1 MVNLTPVSCFHLLF
15 SYDSIYIFRHSFNE
29 AVEYRNLITKVRAS
43 EDVPVILVA
52 NKVDL
57 EATMRSVETREGED
71 LAEKFGCPFYETSA
85 AHRRHVDDVFHT
97 LVREIR

>member
-1 MVNLTPVSCFHLLF
+1 M
-15 SYDSIYIFRHSFNE
+15 
-29 AVEYRNLITKVRAS
+29 EYRNLINKVRAS
-43 EDVPVILVA
+43 EDVPIILVA

-57 EATMRSVETREGED
+57 EQTMRMVDSSEGEA